1 MGVCTRFTT
10 RAIHIEKLNSLET
23 DTFINGF
30 VRFVVRRGYPKRIWS
45 DNGTNFVGAHAE
57 LTRVEWVEQRQSSGS
72 RT

>member
-30 VRFVVRRGYPKRIWS
+30 VRFVVRRGYPKRI
-45 DNGTNFVGAHAE
+45 VGAHAE
-57 LTRVEWVEQRQSSGS
+57 LTRVEWAEQRQSSGS